1 MLKQILYAGIGLATV
16 TKERAEEVIS
26 ELVKKGEMSQEEGKD
41 ALNTLMCRMQEESEK
56 LKQKINEQVDNA
68 ITSMNLV
75 KKTELDEILQRIA
88 ELEKQLDEIQSQKE
102 V

>member
-16 TKERAEEVIS
+16 TKEKAEEVIS

-41 ALNTLMCRMQEESEK
+41 ALNTLMYRMQEESEK

-68 ITSMNLV
+68 IVSMNLV
-75 KKTELDEILQRIA
+75 KKTELDEILQRIT
-88 ELEKQLDEIQSQKE
+88 ELEKRLDEIQSKKE